1 MRWEEKQQ
9 GQVATRAQNGHIVPS
24 GDQDGLPGGR
34 DTQADSQGTDVH
46 TGVVEGGMQA
56 RETARSR

>member
-1 MRWEEKQQ
+1 MQWEEKQQ
-9 GQVATRAQNGHIVPS
+9 GQVATWAQNGHIVPS
-24 GDQDGLPGGR
+24 GDQDGLPGAR

-56 RETARSR
+56 RETAWSR